1 VKSTYSEK
9 IDKRL
14 KELLTRTSLI
24 FGISEEEAGALFTP
38 KKSSLVA
45 IKPKVV
51 NTLAKDRLSKI
62 AWANQAYVIEG
73 EKALFTHSEEFL
85 TGQIYIQNASSLLPV
100 IALAPKP
107 DEIILDMCAA
117 PGGKTIHI
125 ACLTGNKAK
134 IYANDENTGRVEN
147 MKKLCELYDAKVYN
161 YSSFPAQHLGRYL
174 PTEYF
179 DKVLLDAPCSGEGMI
194 NLSKPDT
201 LRFWSPKKIKRLSR
215 LQKMMIAEGLKL
227 LKPGGTLVYSTCTLA
242 PEENEEV
249 IYWALKNFSG
259 LELVNPEV
267 KPKVA
272 NATDGITQW
281 KGKKLHDSCSR
292 CLRVKPNEYMEAF
305 FVGVVKKA

>member
-179 DKVLLDAPCSGEGMI
+179 DKVLLDAPCSSEGQI
-194 NLSKPDT
+194 RKD
-201 LRFWSPKKIKRLSR
+201 WKVLSR
-215 LQKMMIAEGLKL
+215 WSEEYVNSFSKLQKQLIKHAFEI
-227 LKPGGTLVYSTCTLA
+227 LKPNGTLVYSTCTFA

-249 IYWALKNFSG
+249 VNYLLENFENAKLEKIELKDFKFS
-259 LELVNPEV
+259 E
-267 KPKVA
+267 
-272 NATDGITQW
+272 GIIEWQ
-281 KGKKLHDSCSR
+281 GKKFKSEIKKCV
-292 CLRVKPNEYMEAF
+292 RVWPHQNDTGGF
-305 FVGVVKKA
+305 FVAKITKL